1 MLMMDEKRFLTE
13 NEFNAERQYREAMV
27 YVGVLL
33 EQGAIDEIEYEYVK
47 KALLNEYEPFIG
59 GI

>member
-1 MLMMDEKRFLTE
+1 MMDEKRFLTE
-13 NEFNAERQYREAMV
+13 DEFNAERQYREAMI

-33 EQGAIDEIEYEYVK
+33 EQGAIDEIEYEDVK